1 MTAKKKIGRPAGT
14 KSMVLFIQP
23 DADAWLR
30 REAERM
36 DIAPSTLIEL
46 AIRRMM
52 RATKGEGK

>member
-1 MTAKKKIGRPAGT
+1 MGAKKLGRPAGT
-14 KSMVLFIQP
+14 KSIVLFIQP

-30 REAERM
+30 KEAARM

-52 RATKGEGK
+52 RDAKGEKK